1 MKMRNYHSHIL
12 KIHEK
17 EQGWRKL
24 KTLNMPLD
32 IEIGCGVGMH
42 PLLYA
47 SAHPERFLIAIE
59 KTREKFGKFS
69 KKNNTIGPYQ
79 NLLPIHGNS
88 TYWLPQHIGSQE
100 VDQYFILY
108 PCPYPRAAQANKR
121 WFNMP
126 FMAYLID
133 TLKPGGTITLATN
146 EQFYFDEAH
155 QQAQDI
161 WGLTI
166 QESRLLPQNFPARTH
181 FEKKYLERQEHCYQ
195 LVAQKQ
201 KPAP

>member
-59 KTREKFGKFS
+59 KTREKFGKFA
-69 KKNNTIGPYQ
+69 KKIIP
-79 NLLPIHGNS
+79 
-88 TYWLPQHIGSQE
+88 
-100 VDQYFILY
+100 
-108 PCPYPRAAQANKR
+108 
-121 WFNMP
+121 
-126 FMAYLID
+126 
-133 TLKPGGTITLATN
+133 
-146 EQFYFDEAH
+146 
-155 QQAQDI
+155 
-161 WGLTI
+161 
-166 QESRLLPQNFPARTH
+166 
-181 FEKKYLERQEHCYQ
+181 
-195 LVAQKQ
+195 
-201 KPAP
+201 